1 MRSVSYA
8 SLLVLLYVVG
18 VVWCLLM
25 SDARRAERIALAVCW
40 PLGPIAFVVT
50 VAILLG
56 AAVIAYPVVMAT
68 IAIVAT
74 AIWWALL

>member
-8 SLLVLLYVVG
+8 SLLVLLYVFG

-25 SDARRAERIALAVCW
+25 SDARPSERIALALCW
-40 PLGPIAFVVT
+40 PLGPIAFAVT

-56 AAVIAYPVVMAT
+56 AAAIAYPLVMVAMA
-68 IAIVAT
+68 IAAT
-74 AIWWALL
+74 AIWWAML